1 MGKYPE
7 TETNAINLIGMG
19 TSIKG
24 DIESSGDI
32 RIDGNLKGNLI
43 TKGKVVLGATGT
55 VKGEIV
61 SKNSDVEGK
70 IDGKITANELL
81 TLKSTSVINGDIIAR
96 QLAIEPGAKFT
107 GNCNM
112 SNASTHVNVP
122 QQPAEEQKKVK

>member
-24 DIESSGDI
+24 DVESSGDI

-61 SKNSDVEGK
+61 CKNSDVEGK

-81 TLKSTSVINGDIIAR
+81 TLKSTSTINGDIIAR

-112 SNASTHVNVP
+112 SNSSPQTNVT
-122 QQPAEEQKKVK
+122 QQATEEQKKPK